1 VGLDGKNIMAV
12 TNISVQICKLLMGI
26 IEQYEANIA
35 NRVLLS
41 ELGDEGAKFLLKEN
55 FLTKGRDLKHY
66 WNGDDDKNV
75 EWYDHLN
82 SFAYLSLSGLVE
94 VSKDDLKTYD
104 VNFSKIVEFLADEFD
119 VSRSS
124 RTKNNEHIES
134 ILYFV
139 GDARLS
145 NKKMISVYFARRL
158 SDPEVFKKVDEFFL
172 KQSTTKLKKL
182 ILTSSPNIYP
192 ETTKTGA
199 SIVSISKLLE
209 MANSKKLFN
218 LDYIANVVFN
228 KNNEDPKP
236 YIHCTEDGSL
246 LFIGEESWNVGG
258 SKKRQIIKLM
268 CDHYAADSKKKLKW
282 DELLI
287 EADIDESTTSRFRD
301 MFKDSKIKELI
312 ANKDGYVWFADR

>member
-1 VGLDGKNIMAV
+1 MGLDGKNIMAI

-134 ILYFV
+134 LLYFV

-182 ILTSSPNIYP
+182 ILTSSSNIYP
-192 ETTKTGA
+192 EVTKTGA

>member
-1 VGLDGKNIMAV
+1 MGLDGKNIMAAK
-12 TNISVQICKLLMGI
+12 NISVQILKLLMGI

-41 ELGDEGAKFLLKEN
+41 ELGDQGAKFLLKEN
-55 FLTKGRDLKHY
+55 FLTKGRNLDHY
-66 WNGDDDKNV
+66 WDGDDDKV
-75 EWYDHLN
+75 VDWYDHLD
-82 SFAYLSLSGLVE
+82 SFAYLSLSGLIE
-94 VSKDDLKTYD
+94 VSEDDLKTYD
-104 VNFSKIVEFLADEFD
+104 VNLSQVIKFLADEFD
-119 VSRSS
+119 VTASS
-124 RTKNNEHIES
+124 RVKNNEHIENL
-134 ILYFV
+134 LYFV
-139 GDARLS
+139 GDVRLT
-145 NKKMISVYFARRL
+145 NKKMIAVYFARRI
-158 SDPEVFKKVDEFFL
+158 SDSENFKKIDEFFL
-172 KQSTTKLKKL
+172 KQSTSRLKKL

-192 ETTKTGA
+192 ETTKTGT
-199 SIVSISKLLE
+199 SIISVPKLLE

-236 YIHCTEDGSL
+236 YIHCTEDGSM
-246 LFIGEESWNVGG
+246 LFIGEESWSVGG

-312 ANKDGYVWFADR
+312 ASKDGYVWFADR

>member
-1 VGLDGKNIMAV
+1 MAI

-82 SFAYLSLSGLVE
+82 SFAYLSLSGLVG

-145 NKKMISVYFARRL
+145 NKKMISVYFSRRL

-192 ETTKTGA
+192 EITKTGA

>member
-145 NKKMISVYFARRL
+145 NKKMISVYFSRRL
-158 SDPEVFKKVDEFFL
+158 SDSEVFKKVDEFFL

-192 ETTKTGA
+192 EITKTGA

>member
-1 VGLDGKNIMAV
+1 MGIDGKNIMAV

-55 FLTKGRDLKHY
+55 FLTKGRDLEHY

-82 SFAYLSLSGLVE
+82 SFAYLSLGGLVE
-94 VSKDDLKTYD
+94 ISEDDLKTYD

-124 RTKNNEHIES
+124 RTKNNEHIDS
-134 ILYFV
+134 LLYFV

-145 NKKMISVYFARRL
+145 NKKMISVYFSRRL

-199 SIVSISKLLE
+199 RIISIPKLLE
-209 MANSKKLFN
+209 MANSKKLLN

-246 LFIGEESWNVGG
+246 LFIGEKNWSVGG

-268 CDHYAADSKKKLKW
+268 CDHYAENPQEKLKW

-301 MFKDSKIKELI
+301 MFKDSPIKELI
-312 ANKDGYVWFADR
+312 AHKNGYVWFADR

>member
-312 ANKDGYVWFADR
+312 ANKDGHVWFADR

>member
-1 VGLDGKNIMAV
+1 
-12 TNISVQICKLLMGI
+12 
-26 IEQYEANIA
+26 
-35 NRVLLS
+35 
-41 ELGDEGAKFLLKEN
+41 
-55 FLTKGRDLKHY
+55 
-66 WNGDDDKNV
+66 
-75 EWYDHLN
+75 
-82 SFAYLSLSGLVE
+82 VE

-119 VSRSS
+119 VSRNS

-134 ILYFV
+134 LLYFA

-145 NKKMISVYFARRL
+145 NKKMISVYFSRRL

>member
-1 VGLDGKNIMAV
+1 MGLDGKNIAV
-12 TNISVQICKLLMGI
+12 TKLSVQICKLLMGI
-26 IEQYEANIA
+26 VEQYEANIA

-55 FLTKGRDLKHY
+55 FLTKGRDLEHY

-94 VSKDDLKTYD
+94 VSEDDLKTYD

-124 RTKNNEHIES
+124 RTKNNEHIENL
-134 ILYFV
+134 LYFV

-158 SDPEVFKKVDEFFL
+158 SDAGVFKKVDEFFL
-172 KQSTTKLKKL
+172 KQSTTRLKKL

-199 SIVSISKLLE
+199 SIISIPKLLE
-209 MANSKKLFN
+209 MANGKKLLN

-246 LFIGEESWNVGG
+246 LFIGEKSWNVGG

-268 CDHYAADSKKKLKW
+268 CDHYAENPQEQLKW
-282 DELLI
+282 EELLI

-301 MFKDSKIKELI
+301 MFKDSKLKELI
-312 ANKDGYVWFADR
+312 AHKDGYVWFADR

>member
-1 VGLDGKNIMAV
+1 MAV

-94 VSKDDLKTYD
+94 LSKDDLKTYD

-145 NKKMISVYFARRL
+145 NKKMISVYFSRRL
-158 SDPEVFKKVDEFFL
+158 SDSEVFKKVDEFFL

-192 ETTKTGA
+192 EITKTGA

-209 MANSKKLFN
+209 MANGKKLFN

>member
-1 VGLDGKNIMAV
+1 MGLDGKNIMAI

-145 NKKMISVYFARRL
+145 NKKMISVYFSRRL

-182 ILTSSPNIYP
+182 ILTSSSNIYP
-192 ETTKTGA
+192 EVTKTGA

>member
-1 VGLDGKNIMAV
+1 MGLDGKNIMAV

-134 ILYFV
+134 LLYFV

-192 ETTKTGA
+192 EITKTGA

>member
-1 VGLDGKNIMAV
+1 MGLDGKNIMAV

-145 NKKMISVYFARRL
+145 NKKMISVYFSRRL
-158 SDPEVFKKVDEFFL
+158 SDSEVFKKVDEFFL

-192 ETTKTGA
+192 EITKTGA

>member
-1 VGLDGKNIMAV
+1 VGLDGKNIMAI

-145 NKKMISVYFARRL
+145 NKKMISVYFSRRL

-182 ILTSSPNIYP
+182 ILTSSSNIYP
-192 ETTKTGA
+192 EVTKTGA

>member
-1 VGLDGKNIMAV
+1 MGLDGKNIMAV

-312 ANKDGYVWFADR
+312 ANKDGHVWFADR

>member
-1 VGLDGKNIMAV
+1 MAV

-82 SFAYLSLSGLVE
+82 SFAYLSLSGLVG

-158 SDPEVFKKVDEFFL
+158 SDPEVLKKVDEFFL

-192 ETTKTGA
+192 EITKTGA

>member
-1 VGLDGKNIMAV
+1 
-12 TNISVQICKLLMGI
+12 MGI

-94 VSKDDLKTYD
+94 ASKDDLKTCD

-119 VSRSS
+119 VLRSS

-134 ILYFV
+134 LLYFV

-182 ILTSSPNIYP
+182 ILTSSSNIYP
-192 ETTKTGA
+192 EVTKTGA

-218 LDYIANVVFN
+218 LDYIANE
-228 KNNEDPKP
+228 KNL
-236 YIHCTEDGSL
+236 I
-246 LFIGEESWNVGG
+246 FI
-258 SKKRQIIKLM
+258 
-268 CDHYAADSKKKLKW
+268 A
-282 DELLI
+282 
-287 EADIDESTTSRFRD
+287 
-301 MFKDSKIKELI
+301 
-312 ANKDGYVWFADR
+312 

>member
-1 VGLDGKNIMAV
+1 MGLDGKNIMAV

-35 NRVLLS
+35 NRVLLT

-134 ILYFV
+134 LLYFA

-145 NKKMISVYFARRL
+145 NKKMISVYFSRRL

-209 MANSKKLFN
+209 MANGKKLFN

>member
-134 ILYFV
+134 LLYFV

-192 ETTKTGA
+192 EITKTGA

>member
-1 VGLDGKNIMAV
+1 VGLDGKNIMAI

-82 SFAYLSLSGLVE
+82 SFAYLSLSGLVG

-145 NKKMISVYFARRL
+145 NKKMISVYFSRRL

-192 ETTKTGA
+192 EITKTGA

>member
-1 VGLDGKNIMAV
+1 MGLDGKNIAV
-12 TNISVQICKLLMGI
+12 TKISVQICKLLMGI

-55 FLTKGRDLKHY
+55 FLTKGRDLEHY
-66 WNGDDDKNV
+66 WNGDYDKNV

-82 SFAYLSLSGLVE
+82 SFAYLSLGGLVE
-94 VSKDDLKTYD
+94 VSEDDLKTYD
-104 VNFSKIVEFLADEFD
+104 VNFSRVVKFLADEFD
-119 VSRSS
+119 VTNGSRVKS
-124 RTKNNEHIES
+124 NEHIENL
-134 ILYFV
+134 LYFV

-145 NKKMISVYFARRL
+145 NKKMISVYFSRRL

-182 ILTSSPNIYP
+182 ILTSSPIIYP
-192 ETTKTGA
+192 ETTKTGS
-199 SIVSISKLLE
+199 SIISIPKLLE
-209 MANSKKLFN
+209 MANSKKLLN

-246 LFIGEESWNVGG
+246 LFIGEKNWSVGG

-268 CDHYAADSKKKLKW
+268 CDHYAENPQEKLKW

-301 MFKDSKIKELI
+301 MFKDSKLKELI
-312 ANKDGYVWFADR
+312 AHKDGYVWFADR

>member
-1 VGLDGKNIMAV
+1 MAV

-134 ILYFV
+134 LLYFV

-192 ETTKTGA
+192 EITKTGA

>member
-1 VGLDGKNIMAV
+1 MGLDGKNIMAV

-55 FLTKGRDLKHY
+55 FLTKGRDLEHY

-134 ILYFV
+134 LLYFV

-192 ETTKTGA
+192 EITKTGA

-209 MANSKKLFN
+209 MANGKKLFN